1 MKRRMYIWVAA
12 AVMALALT
20 ACGDGSGVIINGTTG
35 AQEEKTGDND
45 SSAAETPDSQNEET
59 TAQAGGTKI
68 NIITGETVAE
78 DTQSSSEETQP
89 EPTEASAAA
98 APETTA
104 SAPTTTAAPETTAA
118 KEYEVRELSKTMY
131 AKSSVRVRAGYST
144 STEILGALSEGES
157 VQITGESDNGWM
169 RVTWKGLTGFVS
181 KSYLSDDPPATTAAA
196 TETENRPT
204 ATQTGGTTPGATTTP
219 GGTTPAPGGTETT
232 PGGTAT
238 TPGGNEQ
245 GPSAGG
251 QTPAP
256 GTDAQPSTGGS
267 SISGTVL
274 QCDPTGVT
282 IQASNGS
289 SYTFSWGSASIPADL
304 QPGNSVQIT
313 YEGSTIVTIS
323 K

>member
-1 MKRRMYIWVAA
+1 MKRRIYIWAA
-12 AVMALALT
+12 AVVMALALT
-20 ACGDGSGVIINGTTG
+20 ACGDGSGVVINGTTG
-35 AQEEKTGDND
+35 AQEEKTGDTD
-45 SSAAETPDSQNEET
+45 SSATETPASQNEET

-78 DTQSSSEETQP
+78 ETQSSPEETQP
-89 EPTEASAAA
+89 EPTEAPTTA
-98 APETTA
+98 APTTA
-104 SAPTTTAAPETTAA
+104 ASTTAAPATTAPTTTAAPETTAA
-118 KEYEVRELSKTMY
+118 REYEVRELSKTMY

-196 TETENRPT
+196 TENRPT
-204 ATQTGGTTPGATTTP
+204 ATQTGGTTPGTTTTP
-219 GGTTPAPGGTETT
+219 GGTTPAPGGTE
-232 PGGTAT
+232 T

-256 GTDAQPSTGGS
+256 GTDTQPGAGGA

-274 QCDPTGVT
+274 QFDPTGVT